1 MKKWLLPKIVASIAL
16 LWILIWILWTALLYI
31 LSPKQ
36 TIDSNNTK
44 EVKLSPDQMKQLQN
58 LTWTWVWTEK

>member
-36 TIDSNNTK
+36 VIDSSSKK
-44 EVKLSPDQMKQLQN
+44 EVKLTPDQMKQLQN
-58 LTWTWVWTEK
+58 LTWTWK